1 MVNWYSW
8 DHGKVILTVWETPRV
23 RPRTTWGPSPPS
35 SAASPRTEWA
45 RWEVYL
51 TVTSRLSLWSRL
63 SLGRRDCSAIQW
75 TLDLTSFIIILIS
88 MISKVIM
95 FMKLL
100 VIVRILKIQLYE
112 IQFVY
117 WAYLVTIH
125 HSHLE
130 MIILQPRPHG
140 FIFFFIKWT
149 KLCREKVEQVEH
161 NEFDILFLENEM
173 SVVAKNICPC
183 WAATSWSLECASQPG
198 AQRDDTRGV
207 ISILLCL
214 IYWSVQVSLRQ
225 HDPKYFSTL
234 K

>member
-1 MVNWYSW
+1 
-8 DHGKVILTVWETPRV
+8 
-23 RPRTTWGPSPPS
+23 
-35 SAASPRTEWA
+35 
-45 RWEVYL
+45 
-51 TVTSRLSLWSRL
+51 
-63 SLGRRDCSAIQW
+63 
-75 TLDLTSFIIILIS
+75 
-88 MISKVIM
+88 MIFKVIM

-149 KLCREKVEQVEH
+149 KLFREKVEQVEH
-161 NEFDILFLENEM
+161 NEFYISWEWNVCCCKKYLSMLSRHILE
-173 SVVAKNICPC
+173 SRVC
-183 WAATSWSLECASQPG
+183 QPG
-198 AQRDDTRGV
+198 AQWDDTRGV

-214 IYWSVQVSLRQ
+214 IYWTVQVSLRQ
-225 HDPKYFSTL
+225 HDSKYFYTL